1 LAIADAILGISDFPL
16 QIQTL
21 LKFLVSISEGH
32 PIYTWGSGHGARGTV
47 KDFCVQIYDPLENQL
62 LIHPTQYS
70 QRLDK
75 SPDKL
80 YISD

>member
-1 LAIADAILGISDFPL
+1 MPFREFQISLFRFRLSLNFWSQLVKVIQSTLGDPVI
-16 QIQTL
+16 
-21 LKFLVSISEGH
+21 
-32 PIYTWGSGHGARGTV
+32 GARGTV

-62 LIHPTQYS
+62 LIHPTQNS

-80 YISD
+80 YMLQISDL